1 MSMAV
6 LMKSLFLTMNV
17 NKERY
22 IKMTKEETLELKNNG
37 YEEWL
42 EEVEN
47 NEEEFDYIEYEEYMN
62 TLINMANERRDD
74 EWR

>member
-1 MSMAV
+1 
-6 LMKSLFLTMNV
+6 MKLLFLTMNV

-22 IKMTKEETLELKNNG
+22 IKMTKEEMLELKNNG

-62 TLINMANERRDD
+62 TLINMANERNDD

>member
-1 MSMAV
+1 M
-6 LMKSLFLTMNV
+6 TN

-22 IKMTKEETLELKNNG
+22 ITMTHEEILELKNNG

-42 EEVEN
+42 EEVD
-47 NEEEFDYIEYEEYMN
+47 EEFDYIEYEEYIN
-62 TLINMANERRDD
+62 TLINMANERMDD

>member
-1 MSMAV
+1 
-6 LMKSLFLTMNV
+6 
-17 NKERY
+17 
-22 IKMTKEETLELKNNG
+22 MTHEEILELKNNG

-47 NEEEFDYIEYEEYMN
+47 NEEEFDYIEYEDYMN
-62 TLINMANERRDD
+62 TLINMANERMDD

>member
-1 MSMAV
+1 
-6 LMKSLFLTMNV
+6 MKSLFLTMNV

>member
-1 MSMAV
+1 
-6 LMKSLFLTMNV
+6 MNV

-22 IKMTKEETLELKNNG
+22 IKMTKEEMLELKNNG

-62 TLINMANERRDD
+62 TLINMANERSDD

>member
-1 MSMAV
+1 M
-6 LMKSLFLTMNV
+6 TN

-22 IKMTKEETLELKNNG
+22 IKMTHEEILELKNNG

-42 EEVEN
+42 EEVE
-47 NEEEFDYIEYEEYMN
+47 EEFDYIEYEDYIN
-62 TLINMANERRDD
+62 TLINMANERMDD

>member
-1 MSMAV
+1 
-6 LMKSLFLTMNV
+6 MKSLFLTMNV

-22 IKMTKEETLELKNNG
+22 IKMTKEEMLELKNNG

-62 TLINMANERRDD
+62 TLINMANERNDD